1 MSCDLNKGQVQK
13 KSTNK
18 ILPYDHSIE
27 QKMVLVYTLYSEKDR
42 RLYAATEALK
52 LGYGGTSYISRVLG
66 CDRKTIL
73 QGILELNHPE
83 SIEKDRI
90 RKKGGGRKTSLE
102 SIPDLDVNFL
112 ELIFFYTA
120 GDPMDDEVRWT
131 HLTHQQIADKLK
143 EKGIDVSSV

>member
-18 ILPYDHSIE
+18 ILPYDRSIE
-27 QKMVLVYTLYSEKDR
+27 RKMLLIYTLYSEKDR
-42 RLYAATEALK
+42 RLYAAAEALK
-52 LGYGGTSYISRVLG
+52 LGYGGVSYISRVLG

-90 RKKGGGRKTSLE
+90 RTKGGGRKTSLE

-112 ELIFFYTA
+112 EVIFF
-120 GDPMDDEVRWT
+120 
-131 HLTHQQIADKLK
+131 
-143 EKGIDVSSV
+143 